1 MRWIKI
7 LAKELKDTLRD
18 RRTIMMMIVMPLVM
32 IPLLITVVVKIQ
44 VAQVEKAQEK
54 QLRIAFIGG
63 EYAPEL
69 LSMLQSDEGFFI
81 VETVPEDTAVAM
93 TAREE
98 LDAAVVVSEQFP
110 TTIAQD
116 RQGKIRIIYK
126 SSEAYGVTRSKL
138 ENVIEAFDK
147 QIVTDRVSRFN
158 LDKNLFDAIS
168 IEKIDISSA
177 QEKLAEAAGGWLPY
191 LFIIFSFMGA
201 MYPGLDLGAGEK
213 ERGTLETLLSSPA
226 SRLEIVVGKFVVV
239 MVAGIVTALIAMVG
253 VYATVQQ
260 FPEIPED
267 VLAVIME
274 MLGPKM
280 VLMIFSL
287 LLPVT
292 AFFAAVILGLSI
304 YARSFKEAQ
313 SIITPMNIAIIFPAV
328 IGTLPGIELNAK
340 TALVPILNVSLA
352 TKEMLAGTVNPLYL
366 TEVYAS
372 LFLLAGLS
380 IFWCVK
386 WFNREETLFR
396 S

>member
-1 MRWIKI
+1 MCWMKI
-7 LAKELKDTLRD
+7 FAKELKDTLRD
-18 RRTIMMMIVMPLVM
+18 RRTIMMMIVMPVVM

-44 VAQVEKAQEK
+44 VSQVERAQEN

-63 EYAPEL
+63 AYAPEL
-69 LSMLQSDEGFFI
+69 LTLFQRDDGFFI

-93 TAREE
+93 TAGEE
-98 LDAAVVVSEQFP
+98 LDGVVVVPESFP
-110 TTIAQD
+110 ATIAQD
-116 RQGKIRIIYK
+116 RQGEIRIIFK
-126 SSEAYGVTRSKL
+126 SSEAYGVARSKL
-138 ENVIEAFDK
+138 EDVIEAFSR
-147 QIVTDRVSRFN
+147 QIVTDRIARFN
-158 LDKNLFDAIS
+158 LDENLFDAIS
-168 IEKIDISSA
+168 IQKTDISSA

-191 LFIIFSFMGA
+191 LFVIFSFMGA

-226 SRLEIVVGKFVVV
+226 SRLEIVVGKFLVV
-239 MVAGIVTALIAMVG
+239 MLAGIATALIAMMG
-253 VYATVQQ
+253 VYLTVQQ
-260 FPEIPED
+260 FPEIPSD
-267 VLAVIME
+267 VFDIIMD

-280 VLMIFSL
+280 ILMIFSL

-313 SIITPMNIAIIFPAV
+313 SIITPLNIAIIFPAI

-352 TKEMLAGTVNPLYL
+352 TKDMLAGTVNPLYL

-372 LFLLAGLS
+372 LFLLAGMS

-396 S
+396 N

>member
-1 MRWIKI
+1 MCWMKI
-7 LAKELKDTLRD
+7 FAKELKDTLRD
-18 RRTIMMMIVMPLVM
+18 RRTIMMMIVMPVVM

-44 VAQVEKAQEK
+44 VSQVERAQEN

-63 EYAPEL
+63 AHAPEL
-69 LSMLQSDEGFFI
+69 LTLFQRDDGFFI

-93 TAREE
+93 TAGEE
-98 LDAAVVVSEQFP
+98 LDGVVVVPESFP
-110 TTIAQD
+110 ATIAQD
-116 RQGKIRIIYK
+116 RQGEIRIIFK
-126 SSEAYGVTRSKL
+126 SSEAYGVARSKL
-138 ENVIEAFDK
+138 EDVIEAFSR
-147 QIVTDRVSRFN
+147 QIVTDRIARFN
-158 LDKNLFDAIS
+158 LDENLFDAIS
-168 IEKIDISSA
+168 IQKTDISSA

-191 LFIIFSFMGA
+191 LFVIFSFMGA

-226 SRLEIVVGKFVVV
+226 SRLEIVVGKFLVV
-239 MVAGIVTALIAMVG
+239 MLAGIATALIAMMG
-253 VYATVQQ
+253 VYLTVQQ
-260 FPEIPED
+260 FPEIPSD
-267 VLAVIME
+267 VFDIIMD

-280 VLMIFSL
+280 ILMIFSL

-313 SIITPMNIAIIFPAV
+313 SIITPLNIAIIFPAI

-352 TKEMLAGTVNPLYL
+352 TKDMLAGTVNPLYL

-372 LFLLAGLS
+372 LFLLAGMS

-396 S
+396 N